1 VTGFSKE
8 RRNRYRLTGSTV
20 LLCRDRLKGERK
32 EKCLAVSD
40 DAPMLYPIPHYSMN
54 FIRTLAM
61 VGLVGVGMVYGED
74 APKKKVVVDSA
85 LPKGWTDPLN
95 IVKRDGQLKL
105 SDGSSTFIF
114 YKDGKFQS
122 FPVGQSGRTLS
133 GKWTYE
139 RTGFTAVAKADWM
152 NGFHSNDDYRK
163 IVFIIYPTPSEHIDG
178 AYQGYFYIDELNRI
192 SKEDFSAFSTSPSR
206 TP

>member
-1 VTGFSKE
+1 
-8 RRNRYRLTGSTV
+8 
-20 LLCRDRLKGERK
+20 
-32 EKCLAVSD
+32 
-40 DAPMLYPIPHYSMN
+40 MN
-54 FIRTLAM
+54 FFKTLAI
-61 VGLVGVGMVYGED
+61 VGLVGVGAVYGED
-74 APKKKVVVDSA
+74 APKKKVVVDPS

-139 RTGFTAVAKADWM
+139 RTGFTAVAKAEWL
-152 NGFHSNDDYRK
+152 NGLHSNNDYRK
-163 IVFIIYPTPSEHIDG
+163 IVFRIYPTPSEHIG
-178 AYQGYFYIDELNRI
+178 GSYQGYFFIDELTKI
-192 SKEDFSAFSTSPSR
+192 SEEDFSAFSIPPSK